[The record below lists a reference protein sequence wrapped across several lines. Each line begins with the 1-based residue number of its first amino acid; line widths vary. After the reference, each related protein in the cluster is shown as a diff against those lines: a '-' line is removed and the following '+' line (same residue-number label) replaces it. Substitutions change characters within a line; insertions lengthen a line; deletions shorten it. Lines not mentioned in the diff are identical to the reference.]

1 MSYLSGW
8 AIKNKTEF
16 SVLANIIKLLLNVL
30 LHEDVQMSGIHQ
42 ESSQLAHTKQFF
54 LFLAHHQ
61 I

>member
-8 AIKNKTEF
+8 AINNKTEF

-42 ESSQLAHTKQFF
+42 ESSQLAHTK
-54 LFLAHHQ
+54 
-61 I
+61 